1 MKKLPVACGAALLG
15 VITLGWVAAQGQ
27 QHHPDPAATG
37 LPTAHQLVVTSFV
50 LPELQPELG
59 LSMQQ
64 VAQLRQLKREMLTRG
79 KDLSDQ
85 IAAKRKELDGLV
97 GPGTSKGELVKR
109 LFEQIGKLRGQQ
121 LYTGYETAIKM
132 RADLTDAQRS
142 KLASMKTRDIRK
154 AMASRMTVS
163 DMMEMMQFMGNSTT
177 DDLMDGMTAHGM
189 TSL

>member
-1 MKKLPVACGAALLG
+1 
-15 VITLGWVAAQGQ
+15 
-27 QHHPDPAATG
+27 
-37 LPTAHQLVVTSFV
+37 
-50 LPELQPELG
+50 
-59 LSMQQ
+59 
-64 VAQLRQLKREMLTRG
+64 MLTRG